1 MAGHGRAGSASHQIV
16 EPDSLEATAVYKL
29 LIGSVVP
36 RPIAWVSSVS
46 PEGVLNLAPFSFF
59 TIASCE
65 PPMVSITF
73 VRRGH
78 LANQPPKDTLAN
90 IEASREFVVNIV
102 PVELSGPMATSAL
115 RFDPGVDEFEQAG
128 LTPKAADIVGA
139 PRVAEAPI
147 SMECRVETTLR
158 PGSETMV
165 IGRVLRFHFREGLLQ
180 ENGRIDVEALDPLAR
195 LAGNY
200 TRIGEP
206 FSVSVD
212 TETLP
217 PGPPEQAR

>member
-1 MAGHGRAGSASHQIV
+1 
-16 EPDSLEATAVYKL
+16 LEAPAVYKL

-36 RPIAWVSSVS
+36 RPIAWVSSLS
-46 PEGVLNLAPFSFF
+46 PQGVRNLAPFSFF
-59 TIASCE
+59 TVASCK

-78 LANQPPKDTLAN
+78 LAGQPPKDTLAN

-102 PVELSGPMATSAL
+102 PVGLAGPMATSAL
-115 RFDPGVDEFEQAG
+115 RFDPDVDEFEEAG
-128 LTPKAADIVGA
+128 LTAVASDLVSV

-165 IGRVLRFHFREGLLQ
+165 IGRVLRFHFRAGILQ
-180 ENGRIDVEALDPLAR
+180 DNGRIDVGELDPLAR

-217 PGPPEQAR
+217 PGPPQKSG